1 MKRRDFTIG
10 LLIAAAAPSASA
22 LEGAKQHRIAIV
34 MAGGTIARISEMAS
48 DPVARRFYQ
57 AFFQELRR
65 LGDVEGQNLTIERYS
80 GEGRPAGHADL
91 AREVVRRNP
100 EVIVASTGPVAL
112 AVRAATATIP
122 IVFEAVDAVGI
133 GLVTNLAHPGGNM
146 TGVSLFDTE
155 LIAKR
160 LQILKEVVPSASRIA
175 ILNMRRQWEGAYG
188 QAFQPAYQEASGRLH
203 IELVP
208 ASLEESTP
216 SEYQRVFA
224 AIAKDPPDAIL
235 VTDIGDLIPYR
246 QLIVELVEKSR
257 LPAMYGLRDY
267 VEAGG
272 LMAYEA
278 DFAETGRRM
287 ADDVH
292 EILNGANPG
301 DIPIYQASKFA
312 LVINLK
318 AAKTLG
324 LTMPP
329 ALLARADEVIE

>member
-1 MKRRDFTIG
+1 MRRRDLAIG
-10 LLIAAAAPSASA
+10 LLLSATTQRS
-22 LEGAKQHRIAIV
+22 GRGSPRPQHRIAIV
-34 MAGGTIARISEMAS
+34 MAGGTIARISETAS

-65 LGDVEGQNLTIERYS
+65 LGDIEAQNLTIERYS
-80 GEGRPAGHADL
+80 GDGRPARHADL
-91 AREVVRRNP
+91 AREVVSHNP

-112 AVRAATATIP
+112 AVRAATSTIP
-122 IVFEAVDAVGI
+122 IVFEVVDAVGI

-146 TGVSLFDTE
+146 TGVSLFDAE

-160 LQILKEVVPSASRIA
+160 LQILKEVVLSAFRIA
-175 ILNMRRQWEGAYG
+175 ILNMRRHWEGAYG
-188 QAFQPAYQEASGRLH
+188 QAFQPAYQEPSERLH

-208 ASLEESTP
+208 MSLEESTP

-224 AIAKDPPDAIL
+224 TIAKDPPDAIL
-235 VTDIGDLIPYR
+235 VTDIGDLIPHR

-257 LPAMYGLRDY
+257 LPAMYGLCDY
-267 VEAGG
+267 VKAGG

-278 DFAETGRRM
+278 DFGETGRRM

-301 DIPIYQASKFA
+301 DIPVELPSRFE
-312 LVINLK
+312 LCINLK
-318 AAKTLG
+318 TARLLN
-324 LTMPP
+324 LTIPP
-329 ALLARADEVIE
+329 ALLAQADDVIE

>member
-1 MKRRDFTIG
+1 VNRRDFAIG
-10 LLIAAAAPSASA
+10 LLVATATPSVRAQ
-22 LEGAKQHRIAIV
+22 ERAKQHRIAIV
-34 MAGGTIARISEMAS
+34 IAGGTIARISETAS

-65 LGDVEGQNLTIERYS
+65 LGNVEGQNLTIERYS
-80 GEGRPAGHADL
+80 GEGRPASHADL
-91 AREVVRRNP
+91 ARELVSHNP

-112 AVRAATATIP
+112 AVRVATTTIP
-122 IVFEAVDAVGI
+122 IVFEVVDAVKI

-146 TGVSLFDTE
+146 TGVSLFDAE
-155 LIAKR
+155 LIPKR

-175 ILNMRRQWEGAYG
+175 VLNMCRQWEGAYG
-188 QAFQPAYQEASGRLH
+188 QAFQPAYQEAIDRLH
-203 IELVP
+203 IKLVP
-208 ASLEESTP
+208 MSLEESTP

-224 AIAKDPPDAIL
+224 AIAKDSPDAIL
-235 VTDIGDLIPYR
+235 VTDIGDFIPYR

-278 DFAETGRRM
+278 DFGETGRRM
-287 ADDVH
+287 ADVVH

-301 DIPIYQASKFA
+301 DIPVYQASKFA

-318 AAKTLG
+318 AAQALG
-324 LTMPP
+324 LALPP
-329 ALLARADEVIE
+329 AVLGAADEIIE